1 MCTEYEV
8 ATPTIP
14 PASQGMDA
22 VEGRDVLTNWV
33 ER

>member
-1 MCTEYEV
+1 MAVMWLNRISNMCTEYEV

-22 VEGRDVLTNWV
+22 V
-33 ER
+33 